1 MVLTT
6 YLKVTASPKLSLL
19 RELPL
24 AVFWGAKFRQ
34 NTGKEKTK
42 GIFCCNLPI
51 FSGKKSTNF
60 ENKIILLG
68 NYFTTFGPWFWF
80 SSIINIYI

>member
-51 FSGKKSTNF
+51 FSGKKSSNF
-60 ENKIILLG
+60 EN
-68 NYFTTFGPWFWF
+68 NSFWKLF
-80 SSIINIYI
+80 YYIWTLVLV